1 MSRAEQKKE
10 NMDYKDTINLPQTQ
24 FEMKANLANREPA
37 MLEAWEKAGLYQ
49 RIQEAT
55 AARPLWILHDGPP
68 YANGDLHMG
77 HAINKILKDI
87 VVKSRLMAG
96 YRSPYVPGWDC
107 HGLPIE
113 LQVEKKFGKVGQKL
127 DAAAFR
133 AQCREYAGQQVELQ
147 KTGFRRMGVIGDWD
161 VPYQTMAFTYEA
173 NMIRALAAIID
184 KGHLIQGAKPVH
196 WCFDC
201 GSALAEAEIEYQ
213 DKVSP
218 AIDVLFRA
226 VDRQSLLTA
235 FAVTDPGGELGVPI
249 WTTTPWTLPA
259 NQAVAL
265 NAELDYVLLNVQ
277 WRQQNI
283 SIVIAADMQDAV
295 VTRLALEQ
303 AKVLGKVKGQALEHL
318 LLQHPFYARQV
329 PVILGGHV
337 TTEAGTGAVHTAP
350 GHGEEDFQVG
360 QKYDLPISNPVGP
373 DGVYLEDTELF
384 AGQWVWK
391 ANETIIELLQS
402 NGVLLF
408 NENFEHSYPHCWR
421 HKTPTAYRVT
431 PQWFISMDQ
440 AQLRKNALEAIAD
453 VRWVPGWGEERIRGM
468 VLNRPDWCIS
478 RQRTWGVPITLFVN
492 KVSGELHPQ
501 TQQLMQQVAQLVEQ
515 EGVDCWFGSDIYQR
529 LGVDPAQWQRVNDIL
544 DVWFD
549 SGVSHRCVLDERAV
563 LKRPADLYL
572 EGSDQ
577 HRGWFQSSLLTSVAM
592 HDTAPYKQVLTH
604 GFVVDADGRKMS
616 KSLGNVMLPGKVM
629 NSLGAD
635 VLRLWVA
642 AADYRGEMSVSEEI
656 LKRVSDAYRRIRNT
670 ARFLLGNLHGFDPA
684 DALPAESILPLDRWA
699 IDRALQLQNEVQQ
712 AYEDYQFLQVYQKVH
727 HFCAFDM
734 GAFYLDIIKDRLY
747 TTKADSQPRRSAQ
760 TAMYHVLE
768 AMLRWVAPV
777 LSFTAEE
784 IHSHVPGQRSESV
797 LLETWWQGLFELD
810 QAAVE
815 RVRWQR
821 IMELREAVS
830 RSTEQLRRSGAV
842 GSSLAV
848 EVQLWSS
855 GEYKEALDWLGDELR
870 FVLITSDTHVHTLE
884 AAPPEA
890 ERVKLDA
897 GEIALVVTPSQHEKC
912 VRCWHYCSDVGA
924 DPEHPEACLRCVEN
938 VSGAGEHRR
947 VA

>member
-10 NMDYKDTINLPQTQ
+10 NMDYKDTINLPQTR

-161 VPYQTMAFTYEA
+161 APYQTMAFTYEA

-184 KGHLIQGAKPVH
+184 KGHLMQGSKPVH

-265 NAELDYVLLNVQ
+265 NAELDYVLLNAQ

-283 SIVIAADMQDAV
+283 SIIIAADMQDAV
-295 VTRLALEQ
+295 VTRLALDQ
-303 AKVLGKVKGQALEHL
+303 AKILGKVKGQALEHL

-329 PVILGGHV
+329 PVILGEHV

-440 AQLRKNALEAIAD
+440 GQLRKNALEAIAD

-492 KVSGELHPQ
+492 KASGELHPQ

-529 LGVDPAQWQRVNDIL
+529 LGVDPAQWQRVIDIL

-563 LKRPADLYL
+563 LNRPADLYL

-815 RVRWQR
+815 RGRWQR

-884 AAPPEA
+884 TAPPEA

-897 GEIALVVTPSQHEKC
+897 GEIALLVTPSQHEKC

-938 VSGAGEHRR
+938 VSGVGEHRR

>member
-1 MSRAEQKKE
+1 M
-10 NMDYKDTINLPQTQ
+10 
-24 FEMKANLANREPA
+24 
-37 MLEAWEKAGLYQ
+37 
-49 RIQEAT
+49 
-55 AARPLWILHDGPP
+55 
-68 YANGDLHMG
+68 
-77 HAINKILKDI
+77 
-87 VVKSRLMAG
+87 
-96 YRSPYVPGWDC
+96 
-107 HGLPIE
+107 
-113 LQVEKKFGKVGQKL
+113 
-127 DAAAFR
+127 
-133 AQCREYAGQQVELQ
+133 
-147 KTGFRRMGVIGDWD
+147 
-161 VPYQTMAFTYEA
+161 
-173 NMIRALAAIID
+173 
-184 KGHLIQGAKPVH
+184 
-196 WCFDC
+196 
-201 GSALAEAEIEYQ
+201 
-213 DKVSP
+213 
-218 AIDVLFRA
+218 
-226 VDRQSLLTA
+226 
-235 FAVTDPGGELGVPI
+235 
-249 WTTTPWTLPA
+249 
-259 NQAVAL
+259 
-265 NAELDYVLLNVQ
+265 
-277 WRQQNI
+277 
-283 SIVIAADMQDAV
+283 
-295 VTRLALEQ
+295 
-303 AKVLGKVKGQALEHL
+303 
-318 LLQHPFYARQV
+318 
-329 PVILGGHV
+329 
-337 TTEAGTGAVHTAP
+337 
-350 GHGEEDFQVG
+350 
-360 QKYDLPISNPVGP
+360 
-373 DGVYLEDTELF
+373 
-384 AGQWVWK
+384 
-391 ANETIIELLQS
+391 
-402 NGVLLF
+402 
-408 NENFEHSYPHCWR
+408 
-421 HKTPTAYRVT
+421 
-431 PQWFISMDQ
+431 
-440 AQLRKNALEAIAD
+440 
-453 VRWVPGWGEERIRGM
+453 
-468 VLNRPDWCIS
+468 
-478 RQRTWGVPITLFVN
+478 
-492 KVSGELHPQ
+492 
-501 TQQLMQQVAQLVEQ
+501 
-515 EGVDCWFGSDIYQR
+515 
-529 LGVDPAQWQRVNDIL
+529 GVDPAQWQRVIDIL

-563 LKRPADLYL
+563 LNRPADLYL

-815 RVRWQR
+815 RGRWQK

-884 AAPPEA
+884 TAPPEA

-897 GEIALVVTPSQHEKC
+897 GEIALLVTPSQHEKC

-938 VSGAGEHRR
+938 VSGVGEHRR